1 MKSGRKK
8 SLGIIAEEE
17 SVHSKLSC
25 IMEKSEMS
33 DNQSENDE
41 MMPKFTVKESTND
54 KISSVRKEIYK
65 LSQYITSKEK
75 QVRSKR

>member
-1 MKSGRKK
+1 
-8 SLGIIAEEE
+8 
-17 SVHSKLSC
+17 
-25 IMEKSEMS
+25 MS